1 MSYSLRDDL
10 TYCQVDGRLVFL
22 DIASDRYFQLSRALE
37 HAFTAHV
44 RGDATADVSGLVALN
59 VLTEQPGEP
68 DAVQPC
74 VMTPASRSI
83 MESSLHPLQ
92 TRAIAIP
99 EVLALVYG
107 TKLQLKRRRL
117 KSILL
122 GLHAIRNTTT
132 SGTVLQRDDPD
143 EERYCQATAAFSS
156 ARRYVPVQTHCLLD
170 SISLLRFL
178 ARRALRATLV
188 FGVIPDPFSAHCW
201 LQTGDLVL
209 NDTVGNV
216 NAHTPIRIV

>member
-10 TYCQVDGRLVFL
+10 TYCQVDGHLVFL
-22 DIASDRYFQLSRALE
+22 DVESDRYFQLSRALE

-44 RGDATADVSGLVALN
+44 RGDATTDVSDLVALN
-59 VLTEQPGEP
+59 VLTEHPAAP
-68 DAVQPC
+68 NAMQPC
-74 VMTPASRSI
+74 AMAPAARSI
-83 MESSLHPLQ
+83 MESSLHTLE

-99 EVLALVYG
+99 EVFTLVYA
-107 TKLQLKRRRL
+107 TKLQLRTRRL

-122 GLHAIRNTTT
+122 GLDAIRSSRT
-132 SGTVLQRDDPD
+132 SDTILQRGDPD
-143 EERYCQATAAFSS
+143 EERYCRAIAAFSS
-156 ARRYVPVQTHCLLD
+156 ARRYVPARTHCLLD

-201 LQTGDLVL
+201 LQAGELVL